1 MEKIYAFTD
10 ESGSF
15 GWDLD
20 NKNTSTHFIITAI
33 IVRESDVDAVR
44 TAVADIRDRYF
55 PNGEIKSSRIK
66 RSYQER
72 RKKIIEE
79 TLPIPYKIF
88 SVVVEKKLLEDSRGL
103 RFKQSFY
110 KFMNNIVHK
119 ELRAA
124 FKNLVVVADEIG
136 GSDYMQSFCKY
147 VEEHSEFPNLY
158 GESEFSFENSK
169 SEVIVQL
176 ADLISG
182 TLSFL
187 YDEHKKDASVPNYQE
202 ILKDKIIRIEQYP
215 KTYVNYN
222 LERCAIASEYDKDIA
237 EICLHQAVDFINKY
251 KDDTDELRQA
261 QLIVLKY
268 LLFRFMNND
277 TRAYIPTSELLN
289 QLEWT
294 KYGKISVQTFRKEM
308 IGGMRDAR
316 VIISGSHHKKG
327 YKIPSKKSEIEDF
340 LNHDISIILP
350 MLERLKKCRD
360 TVKLGTCGAVDLYQ
374 ADAYKEL
381 KAFIEKDMAE

>member
-1 MEKIYAFTD
+1 MEKVYAFTD

-15 GWDLD
+15 GWDLE
-20 NKNTSTHFIITAI
+20 NKSTSTHFIITAI
-33 IVRESDVDAVR
+33 IVKESDVDKVR
-44 TAVADIRDRYF
+44 TAVAEIQNRYF
-55 PNGEIKSSRIK
+55 PKGEIKSSKIGK
-66 RSYQER
+66 KHAR
-72 RKKIIEE
+72 RKRILED
-79 TLPIPYKIF
+79 TLDIPYKIF
-88 SVVVEKKLLEDSRGL
+88 AIVVDKESLKDSRGL
-103 RFKQSFY
+103 QFKKPFY

-147 VEEHSEFPNLY
+147 VEEHSEIPNLY
-158 GESEFSFENSK
+158 GDSEFSFQNSK

-187 YDEHKKDASVPNYQE
+187 YDEHKKSADVPDYLS
-202 ILKDKIIRIEQYP
+202 ILNDKIIRIERYP
-215 KTYVNYN
+215 KTYADYD
-222 LERCAIASEYDKDIA
+222 LDKCALASEYDKDIA
-237 EICLHQAVDFINKY
+237 EICLHQAVNFINEH
-251 KDDTDELRQA
+251 KDDDDELRQA

-277 TRAYIPTSELLN
+277 TRNYISTKELN
-289 QLEWT
+289 GQLTW
-294 KYGKISVQTFRKEM
+294 KYGKVGERKFRKEI
-308 IGGMRDAR
+308 IGGLRDAG
-316 VIISGSHHKKG
+316 VIISGSHNKKG
-327 YKIPSKKSEIEDF
+327 YKIPSKKSDVEDF
-340 LNHDISIILP
+340 LNHNVSIILP
-350 MLERLKKCRD
+350 MLGRLKKCRD
-360 TVKLGTCGAVDLYQ
+360 KIMLGTNGEVDLYQ

>member
-1 MEKIYAFTD
+1 MRFVEKIYAFTD

-15 GWDLD
+15 GWELD
-20 NKNTSTHFIITAI
+20 NENTSTHFIITAI

-55 PNGEIKSSRIK
+55 PKGEIKSSKIGK
-66 RSYQER
+66 KHNR
-72 RKKIIEE
+72 RKKILEE
-79 TLPIPYKIF
+79 TLDIPYRIF
-88 SVVVEKKLLEDSRGL
+88 AVVVDKKLLKDSRGL
-103 RFKQSFY
+103 RFKSPFY

-147 VEEHSEFPNLY
+147 VEEHSEIPNLY

-169 SEVIVQL
+169 AEVVVQL

-187 YDEHKKDASVPNYQE
+187 YDEHKKDASVPDYQE

-215 KTYVNYN
+215 KTFYNYD
-222 LERCAIASEYDKDIA
+222 LEKSALASEYDKDIA
-237 EICLHQAVDFINKY
+237 EICLHQAINFIREHE
-251 KDDTDELRQA
+251 DDESELCQA

-277 TRAYIPTSELLN
+277 TRAYIPTSELIH

-294 KYGKISVQTFRKEM
+294 KYGKIKE
-308 IGGMRDAR
+308 
-316 VIISGSHHKKG
+316 
-327 YKIPSKKSEIEDF
+327 
-340 LNHDISIILP
+340 
-350 MLERLKKCRD
+350 
-360 TVKLGTCGAVDLYQ
+360 
-374 ADAYKEL
+374 
-381 KAFIEKDMAE
+381 

>member
-1 MEKIYAFTD
+1 MEKVYAFTD

-15 GWDLD
+15 GWDLE
-20 NKNTSTHFIITAI
+20 NKSTSTHFIITAI
-33 IVRESDVDAVR
+33 IVKESDVDKVR
-44 TAVADIRDRYF
+44 TAVAEIQNRYF
-55 PNGEIKSSRIK
+55 PKGEIKSSKIGK
-66 RSYQER
+66 KHAR
-72 RKKIIEE
+72 RKRILED
-79 TLPIPYKIF
+79 TLDIPYKIF
-88 SVVVEKKLLEDSRGL
+88 AIVVDKESLKDSRGL
-103 RFKQSFY
+103 QFKKPFY

-147 VEEHSEFPNLY
+147 VEEHSEIPNLY
-158 GESEFSFENSK
+158 GDSEFSFQNSK

-187 YDEHKKDASVPNYQE
+187 YDEHKKSADVPDYLSVLN
-202 ILKDKIIRIEQYP
+202 DKIIRIERYP
-215 KTYVNYN
+215 KTYADYD
-222 LERCAIASEYDKDIA
+222 LDKCALASEYDKDIA
-237 EICLHQAVDFINKY
+237 EICLHQAVNFINEH
-251 KDDTDELRQA
+251 KDDDDELRQA

-277 TRAYIPTSELLN
+277 TRNYISTKELN
-289 QLEWT
+289 GQLTW
-294 KYGKISVQTFRKEM
+294 KYGKVGERKFRKEI
-308 IGGMRDAR
+308 IGGLRDAG
-316 VIISGSHHKKG
+316 VIISGSHNKKG
-327 YKIPSKKSEIEDF
+327 YKIPSKKSDVEDF
-340 LNHDISIILP
+340 LNHNVSIILP
-350 MLERLKKCRD
+350 MLGRLKKCRD
-360 TVKLGTCGAVDLYQ
+360 KIMLGTNGEVDLYQ

>member
-1 MEKIYAFTD
+1 M
-10 ESGSF
+10 
-15 GWDLD
+15 
-20 NKNTSTHFIITAI
+20 
-33 IVRESDVDAVR
+33 
-44 TAVADIRDRYF
+44 ADIRDRYF

-222 LERCAIASEYDKDIA
+222 LERCAITSEYDKDIA

-350 MLERLKKCRD
+350 MLGRLKKCRD

>member
-1 MEKIYAFTD
+1 
-10 ESGSF
+10 
-15 GWDLD
+15 
-20 NKNTSTHFIITAI
+20 
-33 IVRESDVDAVR
+33 
-44 TAVADIRDRYF
+44 
-55 PNGEIKSSRIK
+55 
-66 RSYQER
+66 
-72 RKKIIEE
+72 
-79 TLPIPYKIF
+79 
-88 SVVVEKKLLEDSRGL
+88 
-103 RFKQSFY
+103 
-110 KFMNNIVHK
+110 MNNIVHK

-147 VEEHSEFPNLY
+147 VEDHSVLPNLY

-169 SEVIVQL
+169 TEVIVQL

-187 YDEHKKDASVPNYQE
+187 YDEHKKDASVPNYRE

-215 KTYVNYN
+215 KTYENYN

-277 TRAYIPTSELLN
+277 TRAYIPTSELIS

-294 KYGKISVQTFRKEM
+294 KYGKISVQTFRKEI

-316 VIISGSHHKKG
+316 VIISGSHHKKE

-350 MLERLKKCRD
+350 MLGRLKKCRD
-360 TVKLGTCGAVDLYQ
+360 TVKLGTYGAVDLYQ

>member
-1 MEKIYAFTD
+1 MEKVYAFTD

-44 TAVADIRDRYF
+44 TAVADIRDKYF

-66 RSYQER
+66 RSHQER

-147 VEEHSEFPNLY
+147 VEEHSEIPNLY
-158 GESEFSFENSK
+158 GDSEFSFQNSK
-169 SEVIVQL
+169 TEVIVQL

-350 MLERLKKCRD
+350 MLGRLKKCRD
-360 TVKLGTCGAVDLYQ
+360 TIKLGTYGEVDLYQ
-374 ADAYKEL
+374 LDAYKEL
-381 KAFIEKDMAE
+381 QTFMKKDMTE

>member
-1 MEKIYAFTD
+1 M
-10 ESGSF
+10 
-15 GWDLD
+15 D

-350 MLERLKKCRD
+350 MLGRLKKCRD

>member
-1 MEKIYAFTD
+1 MEKVYAFTD

-15 GWDLD
+15 GWDLE
-20 NKNTSTHFIITAI
+20 NKSTSTHFIITAI
-33 IVRESDVDAVR
+33 IVKESDVDKVR
-44 TAVADIRDRYF
+44 TAVAEIQNRYF
-55 PNGEIKSSRIK
+55 PKGEIKSSKIGK
-66 RSYQER
+66 KHAR
-72 RKKIIEE
+72 RKKILED
-79 TLPIPYKIF
+79 TLDIPYKIF
-88 SVVVEKKLLEDSRGL
+88 AIVVDKESLKDSRGL
-103 RFKQSFY
+103 QFKKPFY

-147 VEEHSEFPNLY
+147 VEEHSEIPNLY
-158 GESEFSFENSK
+158 GDSEFSFQNSK

-187 YDEHKKDASVPNYQE
+187 YDEHKKSADVPDYLS
-202 ILKDKIIRIEQYP
+202 ILNDKIIRIERYP
-215 KTYVNYN
+215 KTYADYD
-222 LERCAIASEYDKDIA
+222 LDKCALASEYDKDIA
-237 EICLHQAVDFINKY
+237 EICLHQAVNFINEH
-251 KDDTDELRQA
+251 KDDDDELRQA

-277 TRAYIPTSELLN
+277 TRNYISTKELN
-289 QLEWT
+289 GQLTW
-294 KYGKISVQTFRKEM
+294 KYGKVGERKFRKEI
-308 IGGMRDAR
+308 IGGLRDAG
-316 VIISGSHHKKG
+316 VIISGSHNKKG
-327 YKIPSKKSEIEDF
+327 YKIPSKKSDVEDF
-340 LNHDISIILP
+340 LNHNVSIILP
-350 MLERLKKCRD
+350 MLGRLKKCRD
-360 TVKLGTCGAVDLYQ
+360 KIMLGTNGEVDLYQ

>member
-327 YKIPSKKSEIEDF
+327 YKIPSKN
-340 LNHDISIILP
+340 LRLRIS
-350 MLERLKKCRD
+350 
-360 TVKLGTCGAVDLYQ
+360 
-374 ADAYKEL
+374 
-381 KAFIEKDMAE
+381 